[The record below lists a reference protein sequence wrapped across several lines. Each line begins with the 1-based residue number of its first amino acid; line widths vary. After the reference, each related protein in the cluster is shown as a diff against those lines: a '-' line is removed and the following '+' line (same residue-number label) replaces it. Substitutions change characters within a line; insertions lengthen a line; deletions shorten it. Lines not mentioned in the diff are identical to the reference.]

1 MSDFKP
7 GKRLQLTNGGMITV
21 KSKIGEGGQGSV
33 YKVSYN
39 GAEYALKW
47 YLSSYLKSLKPNCK
61 KFYENLS
68 NNVKSGAP
76 SSHFLW
82 MISMP

>member
-39 GAEYALKW
+39 GADYAL
-47 YLSSYLKSLKPNCK
+47 NGICR
-61 KFYENLS
+61 
-68 NNVKSGAP
+68 V
-76 SSHFLW
+76 
-82 MISMP
+82 I